1 MTLRGFQGPRNPV
14 SIPGV
19 SQIDTYPQCRRN
31 LPVTQ
36 GDRSGVYSTKTPAR
50 VFLPRRST
58 ATPPANTEPS
68 TVAASSVT
76 FTLLR

>member
-1 MTLRGFQGPRNPV
+1 MTLRGFLGARNPG

-31 LPVTQ
+31 LPVTLGGRA
-36 GDRSGVYSTKTPAR
+36 GDYSTKTPAR

-58 ATPPANTEPS
+58 ATPPASTDPS